1 MPFEAGNNNDTPV
14 STQKVGET
22 QSRAVKNIVNH
33 KGVDKVD
40 GGSSLMNWMKNIHKK
55 IRTKTKGSGNK
66 NLDSCAVSNSN
77 LDTINFSVGDLGH
90 IYCQWQ
96 SWE

>member
-1 MPFEAGNNNDTPV
+1 MPFEVGNNNDTPV

-40 GGSSLMNWMKNIHKK
+40 GGSSLMNWMKTFIIRKSKAQKKDSGHK
-55 IRTKTKGSGNK
+55 
-66 NLDSCAVSNSN
+66 
-77 LDTINFSVGDLGH
+77 F
-90 IYCQWQ
+90 
-96 SWE
+96 